1 MRTLFID
8 CGMGAAGDMLMGA
21 LLSLIPDKDA
31 FIENLNQ
38 IGIPD
43 VQISYRTDC
52 KCGITGL
59 HVSVKARGVEE
70 ESVDVHEH
78 QHQHHHQEQE
88 MDEQIHTEESS
99 HHHHETVHEH
109 SHHHHASMAYI
120 QEIISGLKVSD
131 KVKTDVSVVYQ
142 LIAHAEAKVHGKEI
156 TEIHFHEVGMMDA
169 LADITG
175 CAMLMEMLDV
185 WKVVVSPVNVGYG
198 KVKCAHGILPV
209 PAPATIELLSDI
221 PCYAGRFEGEL
232 CTPTGAA
239 LLAYYGTDYAQMPNM
254 RIKGTGYG
262 TGKKEFEAANVVRVV
277 IGETDSETD
286 TVIELCCNL
295 DDMTGEE
302 IGYVMELLLKNGALD
317 VFTTPIGMKKSRPG
331 QMLSVLCKQ
340 EQRSKVAEILLK
352 HTTTIGLREYRCNRM
367 ILNRREE
374 AFESSFGTVHVKK
387 STGFGVTKEKMEYE
401 DIKSIADRE
410 GLSLQEVKAM
420 IQQEMYHKEEC

>member
-78 QHQHHHQEQE
+78 QHQHHHHEQE